1 MEVVSM
7 AEDKLTVKQL
17 RFVESYD
24 GNATA
29 AAIAA
34 GYSAKT
40 ACFIGNEN
48 LRKPNIIKAIK
59 AREAKKVKPHIAS
72 REDRQ
77 KFWTETMRD
86 MTADLKN
93 RLRAS
98 ELLGKSEADFIERI
112 EANINISPKAVLSEA
127 EKRRKEVGE
136 VDG

>member
-1 MEVVSM
+1 M
-7 AEDKLTVKQL
+7 AEEKLTVKQL

-34 GYSAKT
+34 GYSVKT

-59 AREAKKVKPHIAS
+59 AREAKKIKPHIAS

-77 KFWTETMRD
+77 KFWTETMQD

>member
-1 MEVVSM
+1 M
-7 AEDKLTVKQL
+7 AEDKLTTKQL

-34 GYSAKT
+34 GYSVKT

>member
-1 MEVVSM
+1 M
-7 AEDKLTVKQL
+7 AEAKLTAKQL

-34 GYSAKT
+34 GYSVKT

-86 MTADLKN
+86 MKADLKN

>member
-1 MEVVSM
+1 
-7 AEDKLTVKQL
+7 VKQL

>member
-1 MEVVSM
+1 M
-7 AEDKLTVKQL
+7 AEAKLTAKQL

-34 GYSAKT
+34 GYSKKT

-59 AREAKKVKPHIAS
+59 AREAKKVKPYIAS

-86 MTADLKN
+86 MKADLKN

>member
-1 MEVVSM
+1 M

-17 RFVESYD
+17 RFVEAYD

-34 GYSAKT
+34 GYSVKT
-40 ACFIGNEN
+40 ACYIGNEN

-86 MTADLKN
+86 TKADLKN

-98 ELLGKSEADFIERI
+98 ELLGKSEADFIERV

>member
-1 MEVVSM
+1 M

-34 GYSAKT
+34 GYSVKT

>member
-1 MEVVSM
+1 M

>member
-1 MEVVSM
+1 M

-34 GYSAKT
+34 GYSVKT

-59 AREAKKVKPHIAS
+59 AREAKKIKPHIAS

-77 KFWTETMRD
+77 KFWTETMQD
-86 MTADLKN
+86 MKADLKN

-112 EANINISPKAVLSEA
+112 EANINISPKTVLSEA

>member
-1 MEVVSM
+1 M
-7 AEDKLTVKQL
+7 AEEKLTTKQL

-34 GYSAKT
+34 GYSVKT

>member
-1 MEVVSM
+1 M
-7 AEDKLTVKQL
+7 ADKLTVKQL

>member
-1 MEVVSM
+1 M
-7 AEDKLTVKQL
+7 AEQKLTAKQL

-34 GYSAKT
+34 GYSQKT

-48 LRKPNIIKAIK
+48 LRKPHIIRAIK
-59 AREAKKVKPHIAS
+59 AREAKKVRPHIAS

-77 KFWTETMRD
+77 KFWTKTMQD

-112 EANINISPKAVLSEA
+112 EANINISPKTVLSEA